1 MKQYLRMHYKPRNLE
16 ELKTGIEQFWLS
28 LTPDV
33 CEKYIRHLKKVIPKI
48 VEVQG
53 NPSGY

>member
-1 MKQYLRMHYKPRNLE
+1 MKQYLRNYYKPKNVE
-16 ELKTGIEQFWLS
+16 ELKAGIQQFWNT

-33 CEKYIRHLKKVIPKI
+33 CQRYIGHLKKVIPK
-48 VEVQG
+48 VVQVQG